1 MNLIHAC
8 PEVAMIYRRR
18 KNTYQNT
25 AVNNQGKK
33 EYPVYFRSK
42 SITKAYSEQKFRY
55 FTNFHSVEIRL
66 LKDVRAKIF
75 YSIDFF

>member
-33 EYPVYFRSK
+33 NTQF
-42 SITKAYSEQKFRY
+42 ISE
-55 FTNFHSVEIRL
+55 
-66 LKDVRAKIF
+66 AKV
-75 YSIDFF
+75 